1 MVESKTIHFYPDL
14 LYYRREFEGDEQILK
29 YISLY
34 MQEKIDLSS
43 LLKIQTYY
51 QLDNKLRSLK
61 KDSALERALSLNLD
75 NRLPY

>member
-1 MVESKTIHFYPDL
+1 
-14 LYYRREFEGDEQILK
+14 
-29 YISLY
+29 